1 MSKNAPAIPL
11 FTDAYLADTRHLSL
25 EEHGAYLQLLM
36 VAWRSPDCSLPDD
49 DKRLARVL
57 GITPA
62 KWAKL
67 KETVMAF
74 WDNANGHWTQKRLTK
89 ERKFVDEKRAAQR
102 ANAETKWASPER
114 LDARDHARTRA
125 ARLAE
130 ARKKGRHTQEEW
142 ESLLTLTGQQCV
154 RCRAQGVDLVKDH
167 ITPIYLGGSD
177 GIENIQPLCI
187 RCNSSKSSD
196 TTDHRLSCCNDLFE
210 RLPNARRSPAPP
222 PPPIA
227 AKAAS
232 AREEKSEGDAVSLMI
247 ALHKAAGLV
256 PPDPANNWAKHSE
269 AIALTASWLKAG
281 ADPAMLEKCVAARAK
296 SSTVTPK
303 SLKYYDGAVR
313 DQLEAAAGQQAA
325 GSSLAE
331 QILKRKAA
339 A

>member
-36 VAWRSPDCSLPDD
+36 VAWRSTDCSLPDD

-57 GITPA
+57 GVTPA

-67 KETVMAF
+67 KGTVMAF

-89 ERKFVDEKRAAQR
+89 ERKFVDEKRAANSSSAKSRWNKQ
-102 ANAETKWASPER
+102 
-114 LDARDHARTRA
+114 
-125 ARLAE
+125 
-130 ARKKGRHTQEEW
+130 
-142 ESLLTLTGQQCV
+142 
-154 RCRAQGVDLVKDH
+154 
-167 ITPIYLGGSD
+167 
-177 GIENIQPLCI
+177 GIENKG
-187 RCNSSKSSD
+187 SGEY
-196 TTDHRLSCCNDLFE
+196 E
-210 RLPNARRSPAPP
+210 RISERNAPP

-296 SSTVTPK
+296 SSTMTPK

-331 QILKRKAA
+331 QILKRNAA